1 MNIESGDMQIK
12 EDELL
17 LDIFDNILN
26 NAVIH
31 NKNKEKQIKINIFH
45 NRKND
50 LDYIQFEFIDN
61 GMSINVG
68 RKKKIFESIFNNPA
82 LKEGGMGI
90 GLSLVKKII
99 DSYEGKFWVENRV
112 KGYYSKGSKFIILI
126 PQV

>member
-1 MNIESGDMQIK
+1 MQIK

-31 NKNKEKQIKINIFH
+31 NKSKEKQIKINIFH

-68 RKKKIFESIFNNPA
+68 RKKKLFESIFKNPA
-82 LKEGGMGI
+82 LEKGGMGI

-99 DSYEGKFWVENRV
+99 DSYEGKVWVENRV
-112 KGYYSKGSKFIILI
+112 KGDYSKGSKFIILI